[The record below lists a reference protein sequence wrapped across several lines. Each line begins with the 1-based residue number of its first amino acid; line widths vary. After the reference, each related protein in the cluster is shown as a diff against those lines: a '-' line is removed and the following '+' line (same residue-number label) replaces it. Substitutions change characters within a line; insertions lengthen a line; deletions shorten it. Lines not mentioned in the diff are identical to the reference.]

1 MTLVTAKKTKSL
13 YCVRTRAR
21 EGRVLRSADWSIRK
35 DLLSKELQI
44 HFSINNNALR
54 LFFFNRRVVLM
65 KVTCRF
71 VKNNVSF
78 CEKQRVVFEKITC
91 RFEENCVLFCLNE

>member
-13 YCVRTRAR
+13 YCVRTRVR

-54 LFFFNRRVVLM
+54 LFFFNRRVVLW

-71 VKNNVSF
+71 WENNVLF
-78 CEKQRVVFEKITC
+78 FFNRRVVLFERIAGVILLGATTD
-91 RFEENCVLFCLNE
+91 L

>member
-1 MTLVTAKKTKSL
+1 M
-13 YCVRTRAR
+13 RTRAR

-65 KVTCRF
+65 KVTCRL
-71 VKNNVSF
+71 VENNVLF
-78 CEKQRVVFEKITC
+78 WIGGRKVVLRMVFWGVFGVE
-91 RFEENCVLFCLNE
+91 